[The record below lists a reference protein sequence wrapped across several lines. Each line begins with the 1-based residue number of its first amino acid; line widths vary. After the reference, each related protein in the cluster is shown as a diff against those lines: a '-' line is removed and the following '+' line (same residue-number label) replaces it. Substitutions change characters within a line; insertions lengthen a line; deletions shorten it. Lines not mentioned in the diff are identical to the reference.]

1 MVVDCSF
8 ISEDYPNV
16 DSINQVLAKYLVV
29 LRRKIRCVE
38 EPSLYTCLAILE
50 DDLVELMDECK
61 SLMSESIE
69 MDYAEL
75 ESLEARALTVCEEL
89 SDLLKL

>member
-16 DSINQVLAKYLVV
+16 ASIYKVLAKYLVV
-29 LRRKIRCVE
+29 LRRNIGCVD

-61 SLMSESIE
+61 SLMGETME

-75 ESLEARALTVCEEL
+75 ESLESRALTVCEEL